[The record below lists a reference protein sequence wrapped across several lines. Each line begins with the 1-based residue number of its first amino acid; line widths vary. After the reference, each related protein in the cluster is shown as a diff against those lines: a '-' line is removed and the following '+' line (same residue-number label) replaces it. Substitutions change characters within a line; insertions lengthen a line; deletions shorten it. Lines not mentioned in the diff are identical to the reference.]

1 MSAIVLA
8 GVVPSNVLNEIRT
21 RLASGSFI
29 SGKLSAVGRAAAI
42 KNNLLL
48 TPGSPAA
55 LDATDLL
62 ARALQASPA
71 FQAAAWPDAMLRPQ
85 LCRYEVGMTYG
96 DHVDAA
102 IMGQPPE
109 SIRCDVA
116 ITVCLNDGS
125 EYDGGELVIDSVGL
139 SRPWKGRAGDA
150 IVYPADTVHRVTPVT
165 RGVREVAVSWI
176 QSLVREADRRR
187 ILFDLRHALD
197 ALDASAPPP
206 PETEAIRRS
215 YFNLIRMWA

>member
-62 ARALQASPA
+62 ARTLQASPA

-125 EYDGGELVIDSVGL
+125 EYDGG
-139 SRPWKGRAGDA
+139 
-150 IVYPADTVHRVTPVT
+150 
-165 RGVREVAVSWI
+165 
-176 QSLVREADRRR
+176 
-187 ILFDLRHALD
+187 
-197 ALDASAPPP
+197 
-206 PETEAIRRS
+206 
-215 YFNLIRMWA
+215 

>member
-1 MSAIVLA
+1 VSAIVLA
-8 GVVPSNVLNEIRT
+8 GVVPSNVLDEIRT

-139 SRPWKGRAGDA
+139 SRSWKGRAGDA